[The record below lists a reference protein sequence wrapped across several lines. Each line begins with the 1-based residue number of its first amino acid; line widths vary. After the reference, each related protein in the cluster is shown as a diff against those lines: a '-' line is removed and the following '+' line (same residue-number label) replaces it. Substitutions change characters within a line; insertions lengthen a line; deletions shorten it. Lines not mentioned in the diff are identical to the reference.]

1 VILPFG
7 FCWLVVCRLTERF
20 LPTWLLGVTAGVA
33 VRMVILGHERWSEL
47 SFLVV
52 SLVVIGA
59 LSFLLL
65 WLMVPLTALRR
76 T

>member
-7 FCWLVVCRLTERF
+7 LCWLAVCKLTERF
-20 LPTWLLGVTAGVA
+20 LPTWLVGVPAGVA
-33 VRMVILGHERWSEL
+33 IRMLILGHERWSEL

-52 SLVVIGA
+52 SLIVIGA

-65 WLMVPLTALRR
+65 WLMVPRSVLPQT
-76 T
+76 

>member
-7 FCWLVVCRLTERF
+7 LCWLAVGRLTERF
-20 LPTWLLGVTAGVA
+20 LPTWLVGVSAGVG
-33 VRMVILGHERWSEL
+33 VRMVVLGHERWSEL

-52 SLVVIGA
+52 SLIVIGA

-65 WLMVPLTALRR
+65 WLMVPLTAPRQS
-76 T
+76 